1 MQLTIQQLTEND
13 IPSLVELPR
22 EAGWDYDEA
31 EMKAVLA
38 SGVVY
43 GHKTPE
49 GTVVS
54 SSAVIPYNKT
64 AALGL
69 VIVREAYRRQ
79 GLAREA
85 VKACLDILPA
95 DAGVTLFATEEGKP
109 LYRQLGFEE
118 AGMVYKYIAPGHAV
132 KKNSTGLPYN
142 IKAYKNSDWQSV
154 KQLDREAFGE
164 DRDVFLQY
172 RLNQAHQCLVIKDD
186 QNHLIGFGLS
196 IWHEGQLLIGPVTA
210 PDEREAAALIEHL
223 VELHPVK
230 VRIDLTAES
239 RIITSLLGQYGFEK
253 QSEPHMMAR
262 GTTNLDSRNGALY
275 AIASQIFG

>member
-1 MQLTIQQLTEND
+1 MELTIQRLTEND

-54 SSAVIPYNKT
+54 SSAVIPYKES

-69 VIVREAYRRQ
+69 VIVRKAYRRR
-79 GLAREA
+79 GLARKA
-85 VKACLDILPA
+85 VKACLAILPA
-95 DAGVTLFATEEGKP
+95 DTGVMLFATKEGKP
-109 LYRQLGFEE
+109 LYREFGFKE
-118 AGMVYKYIAPGHAV
+118 AGKVYKYIAQGHAV
-132 KKNSTGLPYN
+132 KKSSTALPHN
-142 IKAYKNSDWQSV
+142 VEAYKDSDWHSV

-164 DRDVFLQY
+164 ERDIFLRH
-172 RLNQAHQCLVIKDD
+172 RLHQAHQCLVLKDG
-186 QNHLIGFGLS
+186 QNYPVGFGLS

-210 PDEREAAALIEHL
+210 PAEREAAVLIEQL
-223 VELHPVK
+223 IEVHPVK
-230 VRIDLTAES
+230 VRIDLADES
-239 RIITSLLGQYGFEK
+239 GIITAMLEQYGFEK
-253 QSEPHMMAR
+253 QSEPNMMAR
-262 GTTNLDSRNGALY
+262 CPGNAGSRNGKLY